1 VIVMRISEYI
11 VVGVVIAVFV
21 IFFLFV
27 YSVVNGA
34 LDIVFNKFNV
44 SLPDYIDIAL
54 RWTLIIAGGG
64 FIAYVVFDYVYD
76 IIVGEE

>member
-1 VIVMRISEYI
+1 MIIMRIAEYI
-11 VVGVVIAVFV
+11 VAGVVIAVFV

-34 LDIVFNKFNV
+34 LDMVFDEFNI
-44 SLPDYIDIAL
+44 SLPDYMDIAL
-54 RWTLIIAGGG
+54 RWTLVIAGGG
-64 FIAYVVFDYVYD
+64 FIAYVIFDYVYD

>member
-1 VIVMRISEYI
+1 MRISEYI
-11 VVGVVIAVFV
+11 VAGVVIAVFV

-34 LDIVFNKFNV
+34 LDMVFNEFNI
-44 SLPDYIDIAL
+44 SLPDYMDTAL
-54 RWTLIIAGGG
+54 RWTLIIGGGG

-76 IIVGEE
+76 VIVGEE